1 MECITV
7 TYLHT
12 RPSTISTKKKGPNS
26 RHPPRVGAHLIS
38 LTTKKGIDR
47 QNWIFGFCRWVSGSY
62 LKVQNPWYNFQSIPR
77 NAFQIVK
84 IMKKYKWQLSNLLCK
99 ENISVGDGKTVCKVI
114 AGYSFSIIVVI
125 HFLPKGDNL
134 IAVYKYLHLFLQF
147 YSLLKLISFTI
158 EKFFY
163 NKKKFN
169 FMQTNHPLTLYT
181 INWQQYQ
188 SHQCS

>member
-99 ENISVGDGKTVCKVI
+99 EKYIGRRWKNGLQ
-114 AGYSFSIIVVI
+114 GYSWIF
-125 HFLPKGDNL
+125 
-134 IAVYKYLHLFLQF
+134 
-147 YSLLKLISFTI
+147 
-158 EKFFY
+158 FFY
-163 NKKKFN
+163 RCCNSFSTKRR
-169 FMQTNHPLTLYT
+169 
-181 INWQQYQ
+181 
-188 SHQCS
+188 